1 MGRKRRDRNIAMNQC
16 IKIFRMLDE
25 ERPPRSIVGPWRRT
39 FNRICADL
47 GFDKKSAR
55 ILWSSIGVYDNW
67 DHLHENDTERRQ
79 SVSEWREMFA
89 YDLRYC
95 SDRWTFDR
103 LLRVQ
108 WTFRHW
114 ERAWHYT
121 VNGTHWF
128 DPIE

>member
-1 MGRKRRDRNIAMNQC
+1 MSRKRRDRNITLNQC
-16 IKIFRMLDE
+16 IKILRMLDE
-25 ERPPRSIVGPWRRT
+25 EQTPRSVVGPWRRT

-47 GFDKKSAR
+47 GFDKRSAR
-55 ILWSSIGVYDNW
+55 ILWESIGVYDNW
-67 DHLHENDTERRQ
+67 DHLHENDAERRQ
-79 SVSEWREMFA
+79 SVSEWREMLT

-114 ERAWHYT
+114 EKAWHYD
-121 VNGTHWF
+121 VDGAHWF